1 MTVPIQGQKPQRKN
15 KKGVFVLFTGTT
27 IIGVRCKGQ
36 AALGGD
42 GQVTFGNNTIMKEHA
57 CKVRRLYNNQVLAGF
72 AGSVADSLTL
82 FDKFERKLEEYRGN
96 LLRSA
101 VELARDWRLDRYLRR
116 LEALL
121 ITMDKEHL
129 LIISGS
135 GEVIEPDD
143 GIAAVGSG
151 GPYALAAARA
161 LTRHT
166 SLDAAQIVQS
176 ALEIAASICVY
187 TNNFITV
194 EKL

>member
-1 MTVPIQGQKPQRKN
+1 
-15 KKGVFVLFTGTT
+15 
-27 IIGVRCKGQ
+27 
-36 AALGGD
+36 
-42 GQVTFGNNTIMKEHA
+42 MKEHA

-96 LLRSA
+96 LLRAA

-121 ITMDKEHL
+121 VVMDKDHL

-151 GPYALAAARA
+151 GSYALAAARA
-161 LTRHT
+161 MTRHT